1 MQEWR
6 GRTKQKQSLSR
17 KRFELRGKRRNRAKL
32 GTEENR
38 EMSEEQEMEAG
49 CQKQKR
55 LYREKTLAESVSVGT

>member
-1 MQEWR
+1 MREWR

-32 GTEENR
+32 DTENR

-55 LYREKTLAESVSVGT
+55 LYREKILAESVSVGT